1 MGELLKAKVRRGGGA
16 RAFGPH
22 PALRWL
28 PQAAVRF
35 SGVQEDSGAWLWC
48 SGDDMVI
55 DAIRKA
61 SPLGGVLGSGVSQ
74 GGDLKK
80 LCCAIRV
87 STVLA
92 GRGGAA
98 AADADAARVSAA
110 ARGAPDLPGLGLGR
124 LDDVPGNRMCS
135 V

>member
-28 PQAAVRF
+28 PHAAVRF

-61 SPLGGVLGSGVSQ
+61 SLRAACWVLGCRREGDREAGQLNWGLESDGRRGLASPTTPRGYLAPSG
-74 GGDLKK
+74 G
-80 LCCAIRV
+80 R
-87 STVLA
+87 A
-92 GRGGAA
+92 GWM
-98 AADADAARVSAA
+98 
-110 ARGAPDLPGLGLGR
+110 LGIA
-124 LDDVPGNRMCS
+124 MCS
-135 V
+135 GQRGLSPK